1 MLKIIRIP
9 LISHYFL
16 LSLPQ
21 ITIKTKDMITSINKI
36 TPDLQAKLDKA
47 RVEHKSGETLCFNTA
62 QDAITRMESI

>member
-1 MLKIIRIP
+1 
-9 LISHYFL
+9 
-16 LSLPQ
+16 
-21 ITIKTKDMITSINKI
+21 MITSINKI